1 MEGISFHDYRP
12 ELHWK
17 QHKVKT
23 HTQQQRTQITDNA
36 HCSNKVV
43 EEKQQQQQPIPD
55 PESSSISSL
64 PFPSLP
70 FPPPHHSNSSGS
82 IW

>member
-17 QHKVKT
+17 QHKVEK

-36 HCSNKVV
+36 HCLNEVV
-43 EEKQQQQQPIPD
+43 VEKQQQQQPIPD
-55 PESSSISSL
+55 PESSSISSSL

-70 FPPPHHSNSSGS
+70 FPPLLSSS
-82 IW
+82 PQQQ